1 MVPSPKREDTW
12 IVPDGPG
19 QPGGHGKPK
28 SGTALLVGGEGFK
41 DRRQVFR
48 SDAAPI
54 VFHGKE

>member
-1 MVPSPKREDTW
+1 M
-12 IVPDGPG
+12 G
-19 QPGGHGKPK
+19 QDNPAGDGKPK

-54 VFHGKE
+54 VFHDKE